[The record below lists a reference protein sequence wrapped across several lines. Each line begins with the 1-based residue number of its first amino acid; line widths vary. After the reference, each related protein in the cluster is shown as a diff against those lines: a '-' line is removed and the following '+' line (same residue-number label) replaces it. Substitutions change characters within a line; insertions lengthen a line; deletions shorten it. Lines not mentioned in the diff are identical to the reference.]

1 MLEKDDENLKE
12 IEDIKYGW
20 DNEEESEELKK
31 INKDVIHNVKNDIQ
45 EDAEKSGKRKIFFI
59 TIILILIIFWFAYAT
74 ITGEV
79 FLNNSINI
87 MDL

>member
-1 MLEKDDENLKE
+1 M
-12 IEDIKYGW
+12 I
-20 DNEEESEELKK
+20 ELKK

>member
-45 EDAEKSGKRKIFFI
+45 EDAEKSGKRKIFFT